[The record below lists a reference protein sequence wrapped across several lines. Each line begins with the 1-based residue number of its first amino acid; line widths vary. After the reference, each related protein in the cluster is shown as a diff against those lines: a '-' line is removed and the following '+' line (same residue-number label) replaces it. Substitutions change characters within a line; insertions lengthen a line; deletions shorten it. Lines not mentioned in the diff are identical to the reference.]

1 MTRKKKETPRIFRG
15 SLPVLCGWEQ
25 WVPQKAAGGQT
36 VASFKSLAKKLG
48 FMKQGKQVL
57 RVVLDGNRGGS
68 IEGGWP
74 GGG

>member
-74 GGG
+74 GDG